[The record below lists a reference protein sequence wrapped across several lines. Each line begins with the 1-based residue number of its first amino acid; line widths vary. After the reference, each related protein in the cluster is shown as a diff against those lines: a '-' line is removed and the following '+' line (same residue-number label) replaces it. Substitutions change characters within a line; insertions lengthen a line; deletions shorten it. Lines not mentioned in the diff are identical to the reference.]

1 MQRQIYLMKQTVQT
15 IITSLKIL
23 YWLQMSLAV
32 LTGVVHTIMQ
42 AKQNKQPK
50 QTNKLTVAAV
60 PLVPA
65 VKKRSCKLP
74 NWIDK

>member
-1 MQRQIYLMKQTVQT
+1 MKQTVQT

-23 YWLQMSLAV
+23 YWLQMSFDWSGALNYASK
-32 LTGVVHTIMQ
+32 TSS
-42 AKQNKQPK
+42 QNK